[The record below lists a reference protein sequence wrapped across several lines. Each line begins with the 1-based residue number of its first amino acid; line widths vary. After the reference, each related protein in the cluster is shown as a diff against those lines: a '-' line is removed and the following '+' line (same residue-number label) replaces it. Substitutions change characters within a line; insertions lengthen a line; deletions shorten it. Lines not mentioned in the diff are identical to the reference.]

1 MQIATKGDFTMT
13 TFTTTLQNRRSIYDL
28 GRNVTLS
35 NEELTALIKEVQ
47 LHLMHNQH
55 EQSFFL
61 EMLTKNYGK

>member
-1 MQIATKGDFTMT
+1 MT
-13 TFTTTLQNRRSIYDL
+13 TFTKTLQNRRSIYDL
-28 GRNVTLS
+28 GHNVTLS
-35 NEELTALIKEVQ
+35 NEELTALIKEAIKESQ